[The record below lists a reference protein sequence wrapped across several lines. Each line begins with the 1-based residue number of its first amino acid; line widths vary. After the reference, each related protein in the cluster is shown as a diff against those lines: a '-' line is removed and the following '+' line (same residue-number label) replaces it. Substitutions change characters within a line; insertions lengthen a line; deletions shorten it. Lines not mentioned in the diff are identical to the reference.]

1 MSWPRAYRYRRSS
14 DQLVRQQ
21 ARLLFWALSP
31 ALLVSL
37 FALASAVEGAR
48 PGELE
53 GRPIVVL
60 PVALFRLFQ
69 PVFLLIP
76 VGLLAGIFRFR
87 LWDVDKLISRTLVYG
102 VLAGFVSAV
111 YVGVVVGVGSFVG
124 QPQDQDLAL
133 PIVATFIV
141 AVAFQPVKERVQ
153 RLANRLVYGKRATP
167 YEALSE
173 FAERVTEVVGTDE
186 LLRRMARILARG
198 NWGNQSR
205 RVAEGGRR
213 AATSG
218 VVA

>member
-1 MSWPRAYRYRRSS
+1 
-14 DQLVRQQ
+14 
-21 ARLLFWALSP
+21 
-31 ALLVSL
+31 
-37 FALASAVEGAR
+37 
-48 PGELE
+48 
-53 GRPIVVL
+53 VVL

-76 VGLLAGIFRFR
+76 IALLAGIFRFR

-124 QPQDQDLAL
+124 RPQDQDLVL
-133 PIVATFIV
+133 PVVATFIV

-173 FAERVTEVVGTDE
+173 FAERVNETIGTDE
-186 LLRRMARILARG
+186 LLGRMARILAEGTGATRSDVWLRVGDSFAPRHRG
-198 NWGNQSR
+198 RAVLSPNR
-205 RVAEGGRR
+205 RRCRSPTGPCLRSPRPARPSPSSTR
-213 AATSG
+213 ASCSAPCRSSSP
-218 VVA
+218 